1 MKGKEKV
8 LEMLSEAL
16 ANELT
21 AINQYILHA
30 EMMENW
36 GYTRLAAIEKKHS
49 IDEMKHAE
57 RIIERILFLE
67 GHPNMSHYLK
77 INIGKTI
84 PEMFAHDLEAE
95 LMAVEL
101 YNRAAAICE
110 AERDIGSRD
119 LFIDLLKDEEE
130 HVDWLEMQNDQID
143 HMGIENYLAEQIRG

>member
-30 EMMENW
+30 EMMDNW
-36 GYTRLAAIEKKHS
+36 GYKRLAAIEKKQS

-57 RIIERILFLE
+57 QIIERVLFLE
-67 GHPNMSHYLK
+67 GSPNMSRYLK

-84 PEMFAHDLEAE
+84 PEMFRFDLDAE

-101 YNRAAAICE
+101 YNNAAQVCE
-110 AERDIGSRD
+110 AEKDIGSRD
-119 LFIDLLKDEEE
+119 LFIELLKDEEE
-130 HVDWLEMQNDQID
+130 HVDWLEMQRDQIE
-143 HMGIENYLAEQIRG
+143 HMGVENYLAEQIRE